1 MERNPNDNL
10 GTGGLGGSQN
20 SGLGGSSALG
30 AGTDSISV
38 TGTSGVGG
46 SYGSTGAGDVGSLDL
61 GQSSGSGFGGQQSLG
76 DRAGHAKDV
85 AADKFAQAKDVAGD
99 KLGQAKEKASQ
110 LKSTL
115 ADKLEAGASSLRQ
128 PAGGASQFA
137 ADGSIAA
144 NGNPQLQKLQETGAA
159 AMQKSAEFLRN
170 GDLKATVEDQ
180 MRTNPGR
187 TLLIALGL
195 GYVLGKAIRGNDN
208 RY

>member
-1 MERNPNDNL
+1 MERNPNDMP
-10 GTGGLGGSQN
+10 GSGLGGMN
-20 SGLGGSSALG
+20 SGSSALG

-38 TGTSGVGG
+38 TGTSGATGT
-46 SYGSTGAGDVGSLDL
+46 YSTGDVGSLDL
-61 GQSSGSGFGGQQSLG
+61 GQGSHQSMS

-85 AADKFAQAKDVAGD
+85 AADKLAQAREAAGD

-110 LKSTL
+110 LKATL

-128 PAGGASQFA
+128 PGGASQFA
-137 ADGSIAA
+137 ADGSVAGG
-144 NGNPQLQKLQETGAA
+144 GNPQLQRLQETGAA

-170 GDLKATVEDQ
+170 GDLKTTIEEQ